1 MTKTASR
8 WLTAAQRMETAAQ
21 ALYSDL
27 SISFSGRPSLR
38 QLFQRLAAEEEQHAM
53 RIRLLQRHHGKSSWP
68 SDVLERF
75 CGQCDAMIAE
85 IAILREG
92 LGTSPE
98 SRDARALLRRLAEME
113 DRFCS
118 IHAQDLARY
127 AGPEVE
133 KVFATLALQD
143 SAHRDL
149 LAAATFPEVA

>member
-8 WLTAAQRMETAAQ
+8 WLNAALRMETAAQ

-27 SISFSGRPSLR
+27 SIAFSGQPSLR
-38 QLFQRLAAEEEQHAM
+38 LLFQRLAAEEEQHAM
-53 RIRLLQRHHGKSSWP
+53 RIRLLQRHQGMSSWP
-68 SDVLERF
+68 RDVLERF
-75 CGQCDAMIAE
+75 CGQCDAMVAE
-85 IAILREG
+85 IVVIREE

-98 SRDARALLRRLAEME
+98 SKGARALLRRLSEME

-133 KVFATLALQD
+133 RVFATLALQD

-149 LAAATFPEVA
+149 IAAAMLPEVA